1 MNSAAGLQALLT
13 NYKTLTDM
21 RKTILCLLVAFT
33 LAPAAFMSAQVYENA
48 PVTISKEK
56 IRSNGVLYYS
66 HVVQEKQTLFSISK
80 AYSVSIQE
88 IYDSNPKL
96 NLQTE
101 GLKKNQIILIPVK
114 DIAKQPE
121 AAAQQE
127 ATARPQAQETANTVS
142 ATPAP
147 QGGYIEYIAKWY
159 DDLNTISQKFGVSKE
174 TLMAVN
180 GMKDERVKKK
190 QKFLIPSKDI
200 PAVKAPQAEDAAEIV
215 NPEVSAVSTDKDST
229 YVESNL
235 TYVPVSTINV
245 SLILPLNA
253 QGAVNNS
260 NYDFYSGALLAV
272 KALGAEGI
280 NTNLNVFDMTSK
292 TPVTEAT
299 LAESNVIIG
308 PISSGDITA
317 TLEKCHSGQYL
328 VSPLDPR
335 ATSLTEKYANVI
347 QAPSSTDSQF
357 KDIISWISEDWEN
370 GDRLIL
376 VTEKNATPT
385 ALAQLVSESGIEY
398 QTLTYGILEGR
409 NVTSSLSGMMSQTA
423 TNRVVIASDS
433 EAFVN
438 DVVRNLN
445 LMVFRKYDVALY
457 GPSRMRNFE
466 TIEVEHFHNTKL
478 HLSTSYYVD
487 YESSKLKSFLLSYRA
502 LFGAEPTPFAYQG
515 YDTAYF
521 FISQCAREGQF
532 WAERLSSDRSHGL
545 QSDFRM
551 VKMESGSY
559 VNTAVRR
566 VLYGPEYEMKLLA
579 Q

>member
-1 MNSAAGLQALLT
+1 
-13 NYKTLTDM
+13 M
-21 RKTILCLLVAFT
+21 RKTIICLLVAFT
-33 LAPAAFMSAQVYENA
+33 LVPAAFLSAQVYENA

-56 IRSNGVLYYS
+56 IRSNGALYYS
-66 HVVQEKQTLFSISK
+66 HVVQERQTLFSISK

-88 IYDSNPKL
+88 IYDANPKL

-101 GLKKNQIILIPVK
+101 GLKKNQILLIPVK
-114 DIAKQPE
+114 DVAKQPE
-121 AAAQQE
+121 AAV
-127 ATARPQAQETANTVS
+127 PQETASQPQPQVQETAKTVS
-142 ATPAP
+142 AAPAS
-147 QGGYIEYIAKWY
+147 QSGYTEYIAKWY

-174 TLMAVN
+174 SIMAAN

-190 QKFLIPSKDI
+190 QKLIIPSADV
-200 PAVKAPQAEDAAEIV
+200 PAINAQQAEDAAEIV
-215 NPEVSAVSTDKDST
+215 NSEASEEGIENNPYMA
-229 YVESNL
+229 SNL

-245 SLILPLNA
+245 SLILPLDA
-253 QGAVNNS
+253 QGSVNNS

-272 KALGAEGI
+272 KALGTEGI
-280 NTNLNVFDMTSK
+280 STNLNVFDMTSK

-299 LAESNVIIG
+299 LAESNVILG
-308 PISSGDITA
+308 PVSSGDITA

-335 ATSLTEKYANVI
+335 AASLTETCANVI
-347 QAPSSTDSQF
+347 QAPSSTDAQY
-357 KDIISWISEDWEN
+357 KDIISWISEDWQQ

-385 ALAQLVSESGIEY
+385 ALAQLVSESGIEH

-409 NVTSSLSGMMSQTA
+409 NVTSSLTGMMSQTA

-445 LMVFRKYDVALY
+445 LMVFKKYDVALY

-551 VKMESGSY
+551 ERLESGSY

>member
-1 MNSAAGLQALLT
+1 
-13 NYKTLTDM
+13 M
-21 RKTILCLLVAFT
+21 RKTIICLLVAFT
-33 LAPAAFMSAQVYENA
+33 LVPAAFLSAQVYENA

-56 IRSNGVLYYS
+56 IRSNGALYYS
-66 HVVQEKQTLFSISK
+66 HVVQERQTLFSISK

-88 IYDSNPKL
+88 IYDANPKL

-101 GLKKNQIILIPVK
+101 GLKKNQILLIPVK
-114 DIAKQPE
+114 DVAKQPE
-121 AAAQQE
+121 AAV
-127 ATARPQAQETANTVS
+127 PQETASQPQPQVQETAKTVS
-142 ATPAP
+142 AA
-147 QGGYIEYIAKWY
+147 QASQSGYTEYIAKWY

-174 TLMAVN
+174 SIMAAN

-190 QKFLIPSKDI
+190 QKLIIPSADV
-200 PAVKAPQAEDAAEIV
+200 PAINAQQAEDAAEIV
-215 NPEVSAVSTDKDST
+215 NSEASEEGIENNPYMA
-229 YVESNL
+229 SNL

-245 SLILPLNA
+245 SLILPLDA
-253 QGAVNNS
+253 QGSVNNS

-272 KALGAEGI
+272 KALGTEGI
-280 NTNLNVFDMTSK
+280 STNLNVFDMTSK

-299 LAESNVIIG
+299 LAESNVILG
-308 PISSGDITA
+308 PVSSGDITA

-335 ATSLTEKYANVI
+335 AASLTETCANVI
-347 QAPSSTDSQF
+347 QAPSSTDAQY
-357 KDIISWISEDWEN
+357 KDIISWISEDWQQ

-385 ALAQLVSESGIEY
+385 ALAQLVSESGIEH
-398 QTLTYGILEGR
+398 QALTYGILEGR
-409 NVTSSLSGMMSQTA
+409 NVTSSLTGMMSQTA

-445 LMVFRKYDVALY
+445 LMVFKKYDVALY

-551 VKMESGSY
+551 ERLESGSY

>member
-1 MNSAAGLQALLT
+1 
-13 NYKTLTDM
+13 M
-21 RKTILCLLVAFT
+21 RKTIICLLVAFT
-33 LAPAAFMSAQVYENA
+33 LVPAAFLSAQVYENA

-56 IRSNGVLYYS
+56 IRSNGALYYS
-66 HVVQEKQTLFSISK
+66 HVVQERQTLFSISK

-88 IYDSNPKL
+88 IYDANPKL

-101 GLKKNQIILIPVK
+101 GLKKNQILLIPVK
-114 DIAKQPE
+114 DVAKQPE
-121 AAAQQE
+121 AAV
-127 ATARPQAQETANTVS
+127 PQETASQPQPQVQETAKTVS
-142 ATPAP
+142 ASPAS
-147 QGGYIEYIAKWY
+147 QSGYTEYIAKWY

-174 TLMAVN
+174 SIMAAN

-190 QKFLIPSKDI
+190 QKLIIPSTDV
-200 PAVKAPQAEDAAEIV
+200 PAINAQQAEDAAEIV
-215 NPEVSAVSTDKDST
+215 NSEASEEGIENNPYMA
-229 YVESNL
+229 SNL

-245 SLILPLNA
+245 SLILPLDA
-253 QGAVNNS
+253 QGSVNNS

-272 KALGAEGI
+272 KALGTEGI
-280 NTNLNVFDMTSK
+280 STNLNVFDMTSK

-299 LAESNVIIG
+299 LAESNVILG
-308 PISSGDITA
+308 PVSSGDITA

-335 ATSLTEKYANVI
+335 AASLTETCANVI
-347 QAPSSTDSQF
+347 QAPSSTDAQY
-357 KDIISWISEDWEN
+357 KDIISWISEDWQQ

-385 ALAQLVSESGIEY
+385 ALAQLVSESGIEH

-409 NVTSSLSGMMSQTA
+409 NVTSSLTGMMSQTA

-445 LMVFRKYDVALY
+445 LMVFKKYDVALY

-551 VKMESGSY
+551 ERLESGSY